1 MLLKPVP
8 AYKKIFIFC
17 QNSSHDSG
25 CKKKSKRMMKMR
37 DKEFAMN
44 LEEGLVDLSS
54 KTPKNVRNSGE
65 TDRSRSFKRK
75 DEFVV
80 QPQESYEDA
89 VENFDEALSDDLK
102 VILLS
107 FFMRFHAFSC
117 VFRRLVSEVIGN
129 FRFRSIVTILSY

>member
-1 MLLKPVP
+1 
-8 AYKKIFIFC
+8 
-17 QNSSHDSG
+17 
-25 CKKKSKRMMKMR
+25 MMKMR

-54 KTPKNVRNSGE
+54 KTPKNIRNSGE

-75 DEFVV
+75 DEFIV

-89 VENFDEALSDDLK
+89 VENFDEALSDDMK

-107 FFMRFHAFSC
+107 F
-117 VFRRLVSEVIGN
+117 
-129 FRFRSIVTILSY
+129 

>member
-8 AYKKIFIFC
+8 AYKKIFIVC

-75 DEFVV
+75 DEFIV

-89 VENFDEALSDDLK
+89 VENFDEALSDDMK
-102 VILLS
+102 VL
-107 FFMRFHAFSC
+107 F
-117 VFRRLVSEVIGN
+117 
-129 FRFRSIVTILSY
+129 Y